1 MSSFAYNTVPIATNS
16 PSVDQS
22 AMLQNT
28 NSIRNLINVDHIGF
42 NANNGGR
49 HKQVTLNDVTSQVL
63 QSGNTSLIHSAL
75 GTINNTSAQ
84 AFFVN
89 SVASF
94 MLNGIRAFGYIR
106 ATGVGP
112 LVPITSYG
120 VATVNQDSAG
130 PNPSM
135 NVTVNLTAGVTTGTT
150 AIVVS
155 FTGALGIS
163 GTTRLHAIS
172 SNSFKLTVAD
182 NLYSAF
188 IVMQN

>member
-28 NSIRNLINVDHIGF
+28 NSIRNLINVDHVGF

-89 SVASF
+89 STASF
-94 MLNGIRAFGYIR
+94 MLNSIRAFGYFQ
-106 ATGVGP
+106 ATGVGAIS
-112 LVPITSYG
+112 PITSYG
-120 VATVNQDSAG
+120 VSSITQNGVGTSNNIDI
-130 PNPSM
+130 
-135 NVTVNLTAGVTTGTT
+135 VLTTGVTSGSLALVLAFTGTFGL
-150 AIVVS
+150 A
-155 FTGALGIS
+155 
-163 GTTRLHAIS
+163 GTTRFRELSA
-172 SNSFKLTVAD
+172 NTFVMTLAAPP
-182 NLYSAF
+182 NYGAF
-188 IVMQN
+188 IVIQN